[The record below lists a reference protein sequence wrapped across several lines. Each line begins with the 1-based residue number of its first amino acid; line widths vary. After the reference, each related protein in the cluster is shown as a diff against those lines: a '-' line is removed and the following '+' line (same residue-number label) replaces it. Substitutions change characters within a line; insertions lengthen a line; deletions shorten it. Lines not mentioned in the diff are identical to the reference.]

1 MGGTEMSEEEKAIR
15 KNINFTNELLKASNE
30 INSDINTKLMWIAVM
45 LAWIVF
51 AVVFQ
56 LQPWWK

>member
-1 MGGTEMSEEEKAIR
+1 MSEEEKAIR